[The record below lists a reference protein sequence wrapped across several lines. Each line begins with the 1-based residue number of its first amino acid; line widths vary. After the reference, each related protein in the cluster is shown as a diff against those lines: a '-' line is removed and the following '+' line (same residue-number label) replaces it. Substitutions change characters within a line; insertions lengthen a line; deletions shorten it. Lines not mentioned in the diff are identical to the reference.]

1 MNTLNGTQE
10 PPSGQGWI
18 PSGTCGGRW
27 SRVLPNGIWETWTPL
42 PEGQVIIATSATAG
56 SQWGLNAPASM
67 DGGPLT
73 ALAESSLTAHEVRA
87 MVIEIGALRA
97 RNAAL
102 EAIEYGS
109 PNPDEARAALERAR
123 EVARVHPHA
132 DTCATELSPNAGYP
146 CSCWRG
152 DLIVALTMPAEVEAI

>member
-1 MNTLNGTQE
+1 MTYPT
-10 PPSGQGWI
+10 PPPNEGWCA
-18 PSGTCGGRW
+18 PGTCGGRW
-27 SRVLPNGIWETWTPL
+27 SRVVNGIFETFPL
-42 PEGQVIIATSATAG
+42 PPGVTVVNVSSGVVGTSSTAG
-56 SQWGLNAPASM
+56 SPWDINDPS
-67 DGGPLT
+67 D
-73 ALAESSLTAHEVRA
+73 
-87 MVIEIGALRA
+87 EIKKLRT

-152 DLIVALTMPAEVEAI
+152 DLIVALTVPVEVEAI